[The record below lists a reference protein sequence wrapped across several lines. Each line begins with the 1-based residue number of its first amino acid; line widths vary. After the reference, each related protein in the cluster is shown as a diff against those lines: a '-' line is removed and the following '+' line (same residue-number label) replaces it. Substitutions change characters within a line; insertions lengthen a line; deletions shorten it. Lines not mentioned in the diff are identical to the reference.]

1 MKKTT
6 DDQVGMPG
14 LY

>member
-6 DDQVGMPG
+6 DDQVGMSG